1 MTRIFVGNLDFN
13 TTNAELSAAF
23 AEYGSVENVSVITD
37 RLTGRSRGFA
47 FVEMSDRNQA
57 ETAISVLNGSDLQ
70 GRTLKVS
77 QALPKS
83 ETGRFNADGNYGDR
97 DRNDRPRNRW

>member
-1 MTRIFVGNLDFN
+1 V
-13 TTNAELSAAF
+13 F
-23 AEYGSVENVSVITD
+23 AEYGNVENVSVITD

-47 FVEMSDRNQA
+47 FVEMTDRNQA

-83 ETGRFNADGNYGDR
+83 DGGRFSGGGDYS
-97 DRNDRPRNRW
+97 DRNHR

>member
-1 MTRIFVGNLDFN
+1 MTKIFVGNLDFN

-23 AEYGSVENVSVITD
+23 AEYGNVENVSIITD
-37 RLTGRSRGFA
+37 RSTGRSRGFA
-47 FVEMSDRNQA
+47 FVEMSNRSQA
-57 ETAISVLNGSDLQ
+57 ETAISVMNGSDLQ

-83 ETGRFNADGNYGDR
+83 ESGRFSGGGEYGDR

>member
-1 MTRIFVGNLDFN
+1 V
-13 TTNAELSAAF
+13 F
-23 AEYGSVENVSVITD
+23 AEYGNVENVSVITD

-83 ETGRFNADGNYGDR
+83 ETGRFNSGGDYGDR